1 MSVSRSDLGLSCPS
15 KGKFYVCDSANIRFI
30 GCCTI
35 DPCADGSGNCPQN
48 DLAAASFSSDHYDS
62 IPKQNCAA
70 PSNDTQW
77 FTCKSSQPFLGCCD
91 INPCQNDGC
100 PTDQLLPATL
110 SDNAQ
115 DAQVFLT
122 TSSATP
128 SSTPSGSSSSSGS
141 SGYTLPLGA
150 ILGIALGC
158 AALVA
163 ILLAILAYR
172 CGWLA
177 RNRKGEKGPDGAASH
192 YGSQGPYSPGMSPW
206 QDGNQSGPTSPG
218 FPNSGF
224 APYSPG
230 QNSQYLHAPQS
241 PPLSD
246 PWHPDSRHVSQTS
259 ELSGW
264 NPVATDQKHQSYAPL
279 LAPIATEL
287 EGRETERPV
296 IAELASS
303 PPANH
308 R

>member
-1 MSVSRSDLGLSCPS
+1 MSVTRSDLGLSCPVE
-15 KGKFYVCDSANIRFI
+15 GKFYVCDSAKIRFI
-30 GCCTI
+30 GCCTV
-35 DPCADGSGNCPQN
+35 DPCADGSGLCPEKN
-48 DLAAASFSSDHYDS
+48 LATASFSSDHYDS
-62 IPKQNCAA
+62 IPKQNCAP

-100 PTDQLLPATL
+100 PTNNLLAATL

-128 SSTPSGSSSSSGS
+128 TSAPSAS

-177 RNRKGEKGPDGAASH
+177 RRRKGEKGPDGAASN

-206 QDGNQSGPTSPG
+206 QDGNHSGAPSPGLPTSG
-218 FPNSGF
+218 FV
-224 APYSPG
+224 PYSPG
-230 QNSQYLHAPQS
+230 QYNQYLHGQHS

-246 PWHPDSRHVSQTS
+246 DWHRDSRHVSQTS
-259 ELSGW
+259 ELGGW
-264 NPVATDQKHQSYAPL
+264 NPLVPDQKHQTYAPL
-279 LAPIATEL
+279 LAPQATEL
-287 EGRETERPV
+287 EGRGTERPV
-296 IAELASS
+296 IAELPSS
-303 PPANH
+303 PMANH